1 MLLFKHLDYSFSNTK
16 IQLKYIVKQNPSNK
30 LWYALGHVGRN
41 QWMPVSDGFKDKSK
55 AEKWAQSQS
64 KVDKSAGK
72 EVGGV

>member
-1 MLLFKHLDYSFSNTK
+1 M
-16 IQLKYIVKQNPSNK
+16 KQNPSNK

-64 KVDKSAGK
+64 KVDKAAGK